1 MFLEWRLR
9 KVRAT
14 TRKLMLMLTA
24 FFGRKPWAADVAH
37 FGHSLL
43 RTVSG
48 ENLNSRDHPSSS
60 CSSSNSSRSS
70 NVSNNSGNVN
80 THP

>member
-1 MFLEWRLR
+1 
-9 KVRAT
+9 
-14 TRKLMLMLTA
+14 MLMLTA

-60 CSSSNSSRSS
+60 CSSSNSNRST